1 MYYRDNGR
9 IMEMIEDFGKS
20 YRSSDVLQWCFHSPF
35 TNHFLLHAI
44 HFRNLEQLKVC
55 RFMFIDTYRFFQQQP
70 KHRLSDQFYRG
81 MKLTTAVLDR
91 FESHVGKL
99 VCTSDFFPCTKSRTN
114 ALSLASLPNY
124 RSDLLSVLFKIDCD
138 STSMYSQVSN
148 KTSSNV
154 ILFGVSISFRVINV
168 HRGPMSVIKMK
179 PAVTDGQTIAQEY
192 FKEHHDQSIQAILDE
207 ILAVPRVETLP
218 PPPPPPPPPPS
229 LASTSA
235 NSIPTSL
242 IRNDD
247 ELKAQKYLEQGE
259 IDLALATFRNIQA
272 PVSARILN
280 MIGRLCVEKNR
291 DYEYALE
298 CQTRALKILEQ
309 KGEDICETLFDLGH
323 IHHLRGQYDLA
334 LDYHQRALGI
344 REKIHPDDIAAQS
357 SSLLAIGNA
366 YCARREFDQAI
377 AAIERCL
384 TLQEAQQPVN
394 EVSVGTTLATLGNVY
409 QDSGKHRQALE
420 MCTRAL
426 TIFERN
432 LSSDSDVVAELLETM
447 GAIQFDLRL
456 LDNAKQTFERVVD
469 IYTKTL
475 PPGNPARVSAEFELK
490 RKISVGNIILDE
502 KYLKSGKSPIGVTT
516 KCAYGARDF
525 EQKRLFLVDTPEFLD
540 PNIENKAIQH
550 EFADCLSE
558 IFGQTAINHT
568 IIIFTHGDEFEDE
581 EITLDIYLSQ
591 LPQTHRLDQLLKRC
605 DQRYLCFNSKV
616 KEQKDETIKQLLRMI
631 TDMTSKNSDKVYITD
646 IFAAVAKE
654 IFIEKAK
661 STFNRLK
668 SDGSYI
674 LLPQTNE
681 IVIDGFLRRA
691 VDRQAN

>member
-1 MYYRDNGR
+1 MTRMYYRDNGR

-35 TNHFLLHAI
+35 PNHFLLHAI

-207 ILAVPRVETLP
+207 ILAVPRVETP

-229 LASTSA
+229 LANTSA

-242 IRNDD
+242 IRNAD

-490 RKISVGNIILDE
+490 RISQIVE
-502 KYLKSGKSPIGVTT
+502 KRKSKSKKPT
-516 KCAYGARDF
+516 
-525 EQKRLFLVDTPEFLD
+525 
-540 PNIENKAIQH
+540 
-550 EFADCLSE
+550 
-558 IFGQTAINHT
+558 
-568 IIIFTHGDEFEDE
+568 
-581 EITLDIYLSQ
+581 
-591 LPQTHRLDQLLKRC
+591 
-605 DQRYLCFNSKV
+605 
-616 KEQKDETIKQLLRMI
+616 
-631 TDMTSKNSDKVYITD
+631 
-646 IFAAVAKE
+646 
-654 IFIEKAK
+654 
-661 STFNRLK
+661 
-668 SDGSYI
+668 
-674 LLPQTNE
+674 
-681 IVIDGFLRRA
+681 
-691 VDRQAN
+691 